1 MYQQLLK
8 ETALTQTQL
17 IAVSKTKPVTAIK
30 ELYTLGQRVFAEN
43 KVQELCE
50 KYEQLPKDIQW
61 HLIGHLQTNKV
72 KYIVPFVH
80 TIQSVDSLKLLDEIA
95 KETSKIFRNIN
106 VLLQFDIATEDTKF
120 GLDMTAATELLE
132 YYTAQKETYQYVKI
146 VGVMG
151 MASFT
156 NNQKQ
161 IATEFDNLKNMF
173 TTIKQSYFPFD
184 DAFKEISMGM
194 SGDYKL
200 AMAHGSTMVRIGSLL
215 FGER

>member
-8 ETALTQTQL
+8 ETALNHTQL
-17 IAVSKTKPVTAIK
+17 IAVSKTKPIEAVK
-30 ELYTLGQRVFAEN
+30 ELYALGQRAFAEN

-50 KYEQLPKDIQW
+50 KYEQMPKDIQW

-80 TIQSVDSLKLLDEIA
+80 TIQSVDSLKLLNEIA
-95 KETSKIFRNIN
+95 KESSKIFRNVN
-106 VLLQFDIATEDTKF
+106 VLLQFHIATENTKY
-120 GLDMTAATELLE
+120 GLDMTEAAELLE
-132 YYTAQKETYQYVKI
+132 FFTTQTETYKYI
-146 VGVMG
+146 NISGVMG

-161 IATEFDNLKNMF
+161 IAQEFDSLKNIY
-173 TTIKQSYFPFD
+173 TTIKQSYFPFKD
-184 DAFKEISMGM
+184 SFKEISMGM

-215 FGER
+215 FGAR

>member
-8 ETALTQTQL
+8 ETKAYNTQL
-17 IAVSKTKPVTAIK
+17 IAVSKTKPLEAIK
-30 ELYTLGQRVFAEN
+30 DLYSLGQRAFAEN
-43 KVQELCE
+43 KVQELCD
-50 KYEQLPKDIQW
+50 KYEALPKDIQW

-72 KYIVPFVH
+72 KFVVPFVH
-80 TIQSVDSLKLLDEIA
+80 NIQSVDSIKLLNEIA
-95 KETSKIFRNIN
+95 KETSKIYRNIN
-106 VLLQFDIATEDTKF
+106 VLLQFHIASEDTKF
-120 GLDMTAATELLE
+120 GLDMTEATELLE
-132 YYTAQKETYQYVKI
+132 YFTTQKETYQYIKI

-156 NNQKQ
+156 NNQKD
-161 IATEFDNLKNMF
+161 IAIEFDNLKNIF
-173 TTIKQSYFPFD
+173 TIIKQSYFPFD
-184 DAFKEISMGM
+184 DGFKEISMGM